1 MDTQTS
7 AVQVSSS
14 VLNVQKGRNTW
25 PIDVPFVIADVDLYA
40 SHLLV
45 RGQNHISV
53 YQLNISNEKPVLKGE
68 FPFECFFFFFY
79 GKVNFS
85 FDFFLVWFWL

>member
-68 FPFECFFFFFY
+68 FPFECFFFFY